1 MINDRTIGNC
11 LVSDFGF
18 AFYRG
23 PEKHYY
29 VIISNNC
36 FIFGETLFLKDFE
49 ASSAGRLTQSYD
61 RQQSKAMTAEP
72 NSQVNDAN
80 AVDNTPAAPV
90 IQTPEEGQQ
99 SLGPKNMDRFECLAC
114 GYKYEP
120 VKGDDRSNIS
130 PGVPFQEIP
139 LNWRCPVC
147 GAPKKRFANIGPAGT
162 PSGFKE
168 NLKYGL
174 GVNVLTPGQKS
185 ILIFGGLALGFLFFL
200 SLYGL
205 R

>member
-1 MINDRTIGNC
+1 
-11 LVSDFGF
+11 
-18 AFYRG
+18 
-23 PEKHYY
+23 
-29 VIISNNC
+29 
-36 FIFGETLFLKDFE
+36 
-49 ASSAGRLTQSYD
+49 
-61 RQQSKAMTAEP
+61 MTAESNQPIDDVNVSP
-72 NSQVNDAN
+72 NQADTATPIADDEASTPL
-80 AVDNTPAAPV
+80 TPA
-90 IQTPEEGQQ
+90 E
-99 SLGPKNMDRFECLAC
+99 MDRFECLAC

-120 VKGDDRSNIS
+120 AKGDDRNDIAS
-130 PGVPFQEIP
+130 GTPFQEIP

-168 NLKYGL
+168 NLNYGL

-185 ILIFGGLALGFLFFL
+185 ILIFGGLALAVLFFL